1 MSARFETST
10 CRNCLGSGCVHCDHK
25 GFFMRRISRR
35 DPEIEALRRKLLS
48 IPTNIVALPGQP
60 QEAA

>member
-1 MSARFETST
+1 MSARYETSRCT
-10 CRNCLGSGCVHCDHK
+10 HCLGCGCVHCNHK

-35 DPEIEALRRKLLS
+35 DPEIETLRRKLLS
-48 IPTNIVALPGQP
+48 IPTNIVALPRQP

>member
-10 CRNCLGSGCVHCDHK
+10 CRNCLGSGCVHCNHK
-25 GFFMRRISRR
+25 GYFSRRIRRR

-48 IPTNIVALPGQP
+48 IPSNIVALPRQP